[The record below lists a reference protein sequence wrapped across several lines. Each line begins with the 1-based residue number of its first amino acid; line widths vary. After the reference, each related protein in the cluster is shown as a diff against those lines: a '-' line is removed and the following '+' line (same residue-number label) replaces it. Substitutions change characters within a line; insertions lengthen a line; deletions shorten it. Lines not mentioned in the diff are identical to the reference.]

1 MAGARG
7 PNFCVSGPAGHA
19 SAASAA
25 SAASVSDSECPVLRL
40 LPLLPLPPLLPTSV
54 TWLCYLALLPGSV
67 TSLLMQER
75 QTCCRGVHGRRRL
88 EEAREAASTWL
99 RCQCP
104 THRLMENPCQ
114 SQCLPLQ
121 YQEKVPVPVPVPV
134 TRKSKKKK
142 GLFKIPQLLSSSS
155 PPLLPSPPLSSPL
168 LSSPPPLLFFLF
180 TQIYYPL
187 PILCPF
193 HPLAIPTAFTRRL
206 ISPPSLPTLSCFLL
220 GPWSLV
226 LATLPF
232 THPPPTS
239 DSTQH
244 PTSPHH
250 IPLHTQHQICSAQRF
265 KHGMNMTSL
274 LLDCQPLSD
283 L

>member
-1 MAGARG
+1 
-7 PNFCVSGPAGHA
+7 
-19 SAASAA
+19 
-25 SAASVSDSECPVLRL
+25 
-40 LPLLPLPPLLPTSV
+40 
-54 TWLCYLALLPGSV
+54 
-67 TSLLMQER
+67 MQER

-142 GLFKIPQLLSSSS
+142 KGLFKIPQLLSSSP

-206 ISPPSLPTLSCFLL
+206 ISPPSLPTPVLL
-220 GPWSLV
+220 PPWSLV
-226 LATLPF
+226 LGPCYPPLHSSSSDIRFYPAPHLTPP
-232 THPPPTS
+232 HPTPHTTPNLLCAALQTRYEYDVPLARLPTS
-239 DSTQH
+239 FRPLNFGLWPLLH
-244 PTSPHH
+244 PCSP
-250 IPLHTQHQICSAQRF
+250 F
-265 KHGMNMTSL
+265 
-274 LLDCQPLSD
+274 
-283 L
+283 